1 MKKSIFISFF
11 SVAIMVVVFIS
22 CSDSPS
28 YVDQRSQNDNELILK
43 AKAIVLSQGN
53 IVSLPKVK
61 KSGDN
66 EILSRSGISTVGATL
81 LWDEAKTYSKENETV
96 VLVPMQNND
105 EIRSK
110 VTIQNGEDVSYQF
123 AKTFSKLVI
132 VFRGEETISRV
143 FTYLPESE
151 YAYDKQKVLN
161 NLGIDLK
168 EAGFHGFVLVTFLN
182 GGRSHVLR
190 YEHGNLYSILKKSN
204 THSHEDCKDSECNHN
219 HNDDIT
225 KTTVS
230 IKLFTEFSLS
240 RSTTYN
246 ESSEGE
252 GNTGGSNIPCC
263 ETEDGKV
270 CGCSTNC
277 TCGNYCDC
285 INEISCWCG
294 FQEEPICEKCKKSFL
309 ECTCDPVCTI
319 CGNVEC
325 ICNKYCSDCGNYKI
339 NCVCNII
346 CETCKQNP
354 CICCNCGAVC
364 TNLECDC
371 NKTGVCICN

>member
-1 MKKSIFISFF
+1 MKKNFLISLLGIAAL
-11 SVAIMVVVFIS
+11 VATFVA
-22 CSDSPS
+22 CSDSPNFGE
-28 YVDQRSQNDNELILK
+28 QETQNNNELILK
-43 AKAIVLSQGN
+43 AKALILAQGN
-53 IVSLPKVK
+53 NVSLPKVK
-61 KSGDN
+61 KAGEESL
-66 EILSRSGISTVGATL
+66 LSRSNSALVEATL
-81 LWDEAKTYSKENETV
+81 LWDEAKTYNKENETV
-96 VLVPMQNND
+96 VLVPMQND
-105 EIRSK
+105 EEIRSK
-110 VTIQNGEDVSYQF
+110 VTIKKGEDLSYQF
-123 AKTFSKLVI
+123 AKTFSKLII

-151 YAYDKQKVLN
+151 YAYDNKEALN
-161 NLGIDLK
+161 DLGIDLK

-182 GGRSHVLR
+182 GDRSHVFR

-263 ETEDGKV
+263 GTEDGKV

-294 FQEEPICEKCKKSFL
+294 FQETNKCSGCEKPY
-309 ECTCDPVCTI
+309 EDCTCVRCEY
-319 CGNVEC
+319 CG
-325 ICNKYCSDCGNYKI
+325 DI
-339 NCVCNII
+339 NCSCKDFCDNCGHINAYCTCGP
-346 CETCKQNP
+346 CEICKQDP
-354 CICCNCGAVC
+354 CVCYTCAAC
-364 TNLECDC
+364 TNSECSCQDGGFC
-371 NKTGVCICN
+371 LCK